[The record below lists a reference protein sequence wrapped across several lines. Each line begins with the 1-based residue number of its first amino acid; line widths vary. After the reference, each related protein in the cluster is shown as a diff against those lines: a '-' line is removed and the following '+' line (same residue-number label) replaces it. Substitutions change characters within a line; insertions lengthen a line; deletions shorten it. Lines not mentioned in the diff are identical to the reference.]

1 MNTNSYKHF
10 TVYHSSYSCVE
21 RITIVKVLQLV
32 IERYMDGFLAA
43 TTERVQAIQ
52 TTASLFLLV
61 FLVPFAVDIIGQLA
75 TPLDALSEIVAVVL
89 LVATAPVWW
98 LLRYWIK
105 KFGRPGD
112 LAGSV

>member
-1 MNTNSYKHF
+1 MMIHY
-10 TVYHSSYSCVE
+10 SSYSYAE
-21 RITIVKVLQLV
+21 RITTIKTLQLM

-75 TPLDALSEIVAVVL
+75 TPLDALPEIATIVL

-98 LLRYWIK
+98 FLRYWIEK
-105 KFGRPGD
+105 SSR
-112 LAGSV
+112 SV